1 MKGTAEGGR
10 VIIFIPD
17 FWRRNVMCKSCYHL
31 LMDRDVSV
39 VMCSLTS
46 KFVIFLTFDWQ
57 VQQVMLNLTSRYLY
71 TCKLPYCNEVIR
83 YFDLIDR
90 FNKLWNLT
98 SHNNLFISKLWY
110 FDGQVFW
117 VVWQVQQVID
127 LIFRYSEML
136 IILLT
141 GTDHVELGQ
150 SRSISYLDWRVQLC
164 KTCPMIV
171 FKWCKKGVQMCIYTD
186 VWNSVYYCNM

>member
-17 FWRRNVMCKSCYHL
+17 FWRRNVMWKSCYHV
-31 LMDRDVSV
+31 LMDRDVHV

-71 TCKLPYCNEVIR
+71 TCKLPYGNEVIR

-90 FNKLWNLT
+90 LNKLWNLT

-164 KTCPMIV
+164 I
-171 FKWCKKGVQMCIYTD
+171 
-186 VWNSVYYCNM
+186 NMSNDCV

>member
-17 FWRRNVMCKSCYHL
+17 FWRRNVMWKSCYHV
-31 LMDRDVSV
+31 LMDRDVHV

-46 KFVIFLTFDWQ
+46 KFVILLSFDWQ

-110 FDGQVFW
+110 FDWQVFW
-117 VVWQVQQVID
+117 VVRQVQQVID

-164 KTCPMIV
+164 I
-171 FKWCKKGVQMCIYTD
+171 
-186 VWNSVYYCNM
+186 NMSNDCV

>member
-17 FWRRNVMCKSCYHL
+17 FGGEMSCVNHVIMFWWTGMFKWSCVLWLVNLKFFCHLIDMFNKSCK
-31 LMDRDVSV
+31 LM
-39 VMCSLTS
+39 
-46 KFVIFLTFDWQ
+46 
-57 VQQVMLNLTSRYLY
+57 TSRYLY

-98 SHNNLFISKLWY
+98 SHNNLFISKLCY

-127 LIFRYSEML
+127 LIFRYSKML

-150 SRSISYLDWRVQLC
+150 SRSISYLDWRVQ
-164 KTCPMIV
+164 
-171 FKWCKKGVQMCIYTD
+171 FCI
-186 VWNSVYYCNM
+186 NMSNDCV

>member
-17 FWRRNVMCKSCYHL
+17 FWRRNVMWKSCYHV
-31 LMDRDVSV
+31 LMDRDVHV

-46 KFVIFLTFDWQ
+46 KFVILLSFDWQ

-110 FDGQVFW
+110 FDGQVF
-117 VVWQVQQVID
+117 
-127 LIFRYSEML
+127 LSC
-136 IILLT
+136 LT
-141 GTDHVELGQ
+141 GSTSHWIDFQIQWNVNNIIDRYRSCGTWAIKIYKLFGLTGSALYKHVQ
-150 SRSISYLDWRVQLC
+150 WLC
-164 KTCPMIV
+164 LN
-171 FKWCKKGVQMCIYTD
+171 D
-186 VWNSVYYCNM
+186 VRKVYRCVYILMYGKVSVTVT

>member
-17 FWRRNVMCKSCYHL
+17 FWRRNVICKSCYPV
-31 LMDRDVSV
+31 LMDRDVHV
-39 VMCSLTS
+39 VMFSLTS
-46 KFVIFLTFDWQ
+46 KFVIL
-57 VQQVMLNLTSRYLY
+57 LSNLTSRYLY

-110 FDGQVFW
+110 FDWQVFW

-164 KTCPMIV
+164 V
-171 FKWCKKGVQMCIYTD
+171 
-186 VWNSVYYCNM
+186 NMSNDCV